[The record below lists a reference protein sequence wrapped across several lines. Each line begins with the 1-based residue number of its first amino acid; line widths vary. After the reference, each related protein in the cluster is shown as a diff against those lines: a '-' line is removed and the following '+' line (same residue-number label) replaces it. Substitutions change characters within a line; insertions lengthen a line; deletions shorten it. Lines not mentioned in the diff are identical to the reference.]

1 MPTDNGNTSQQPE
14 KPGEQQTPTTWET
27 WLEAAPAEVKTLYE
41 EHTAGLLSTVR
52 ATRAEREALKDQVK
66 ELLPKAEKGSEMESR
81 LNETLSK
88 LEATERRAIF
98 VEEAVKPSIGCR
110 NPKAAYALAV
120 ADNLFTRSGSPD
132 WDAIKEAA
140 PELFGVVAPPAKP
153 GAGTG
158 QPSPEADDMNARIRK
173 AAGRS

>member
-1 MPTDNGNTSQQPE
+1 MDDKQETKQTSPQEQE
-14 KPGEQQTPTTWET
+14 PGKATWET
-27 WLEAAPAEVKTLYE
+27 WLETAPAEVKALYE

-52 ATRAEREALKDQVK
+52 ATRAERDSLKAQIK
-66 ELLPKAEKGSEMESR
+66 EMLPKAEKGSEMETR
-81 LNETLSK
+81 LTETLSK
-88 LEATERRAIF
+88 LEATERRATFI
-98 VEEAVKPSIGCR
+98 EEAVKPSIGCR

-140 PELFGVVAPPAKP
+140 PELFGVGAPPAKP

-158 QPSPEADDMNARIRK
+158 QPSPEANDMNARIRK